1 MGREITMQTSNNNNV
16 SQDLI
21 AKQAGD
27 GLAQDRR
34 SQPRAPQA
42 QLACKVFHPASGRYI
57 PAVMHDAST
66 NGALIEIQWPNAI
79 AAGEELLLF
88 VASERQTLL
97 RNSDAITA
105 SVRRVLRTERAT
117 TLGLALT
124 GNLLFPLPAPANKKQ
139 AA

>member
-1 MGREITMQTSNNNNV
+1 MEHNNHNAINTTEA
-16 SQDLI
+16 QGI
-21 AKQAGD
+21 D
-27 GLAQDRR
+27 GPRADSKDRR
-34 SQPRAPQA
+34 DQPRIPQER
-42 QLACKVFHPASGRYI
+42 LACKVFHPASGRYI

-66 NGALIEIQWPNAI
+66 NGVMLEIAWPNAI

-88 VASERQTLL
+88 IASERRSVL

-124 GNLLFPLPAPANKKQ
+124 GNLLFPLPAPGYNK
-139 AA
+139 AAA